1 MEQDRG
7 NDQPSTADGCKD
19 VVRQAGCAV
28 RRGASE
34 DSPTTHTHR
43 QVTNADAALAS
54 KRFPLLRRLSI
65 ISLLAMVITATI
77 LILLYR
83 QDQLSEHEKI
93 AAQENEKT
101 AIHLIHLMNGQINDY
116 LAAAVGLDTKTM
128 RAYPGIGAFNATL
141 STVREHDVLKV
152 KLYNTSGITVFSTI
166 PDDIGGTS
174 RNPGLPRQALAK
186 GTQHKLEFRDTF
198 RTTDR
203 TLINRHI
210 LATYVPLTRAEK
222 GIGVMEIYADV
233 TPLFD
238 RIRANTIQIALIIT
252 GIFATLY
259 AALFFYARKADLAI
273 AADTRKLAENEARLW
288 TTVNSALDG
297 VISIDAEDRL
307 VGFNP
312 AAASI
317 FGWKKEEVIGQTMA
331 ELLIPERYRES
342 HRNGLARYT
351 RTGETRILNR
361 RIEITA
367 LRRDGTEFPVELT
380 VTPIHESGKVLFTAY
395 LRDISER
402 KHTEEILLES
412 EKLLRRAQSIA
423 HVGHFKYHP
432 RSGIVEG
439 SDELFRIFGLTKE
452 QFRFSDFADSVHP
465 DDRARDLATIE
476 SAINQKSGYEIE
488 HRLLLRDGS
497 IKWIKAIGQFV
508 CALPDD
514 EPQLIGTVQDITERK
529 RDEAELRIAAKAF
542 ESQEGMYITDAD
554 GVIERVNKAF
564 TETTGYSA
572 EDAIGKT
579 AAILQSGKRDA
590 AFYQT
595 IHETLERDDLWQGE
609 IWNRRKNGEIYP
621 EWQTIS
627 AVRGEDGQVSHY
639 VSVFTDISLRKKTEE
654 QIRKLAFYDPLT
666 GLPNRRL
673 LIDRLKQALVTNVR
687 SRRQGALLF
696 IDLDNF
702 KNIND
707 AQGHETGDTMLI
719 EVAARLQTCIRQCDT
734 ASRVGGDEFVVLLDD
749 LDLDETIAA
758 TQAEAVCE
766 KIRSAIGQ
774 IYLLNGHEYHSTAS
788 IGITLL
794 RGSLMTADEMLKRA
808 DAALHQA
815 KVDGR
820 DTMRFF
826 DPALQALVLARVAM
840 ETDLRRAVSEQE
852 QFLLHYQPQVDS
864 SGILNG
870 AEALVRWKHP
880 TRGMVSP
887 AEFIPIAEETG
898 LILPLGHWVLTTA
911 CQQLSIW
918 AARPEMAHLTVAVNV
933 SARQFKLPS
942 FVDEVLALVDFFKI
956 NPARLKLEITESMLL
971 DNMDDMI
978 AKMSA
983 LKAKGINFSL
993 DDFGTGYS
1001 SLSYLKRLPIY
1012 QLKIDQSFV
1021 RDVLTDSN
1029 DAAIARTIVALSQS
1043 MGLAVIAE
1051 GVETE
1056 GQRDFLALHGCHN
1069 YQGYFFSRPLPA
1081 EQFDTFANSM
1091 HSSNGQKV
1099 MH

>member
-1 MEQDRG
+1 MEQNKG
-7 NDQPSTADGCKD
+7 SDQPSTADGCMD
-19 VVRQAGCAV
+19 AARQAGCAV

-34 DSPTTHTHR
+34 DSPAMHTHR
-43 QVTNADAALAS
+43 QGTNADAAIAS

-83 QDQLSEHEKI
+83 QDQLGEHEKI

-101 AIHLIHLMNGQINDY
+101 ATHLIHLMNGQINAY
-116 LAAAVGLDTKTM
+116 LATTAGLDTKAM
-128 RAYPGIGAFNATL
+128 RTYPGIGAFNTTL

-152 KLYNTSGITVFSTI
+152 KLYNPSGIAVFSTI

-174 RNPGLPRQALAK
+174 RNPGLPQQSLAK

-198 RTTDR
+198 RTHNGN
-203 TLINRHI
+203 LLNRHI
-210 LATYVPLTRAEK
+210 LATYVPLIRAEK
-222 GIGVMEIYADV
+222 GIGVLEIYADV
-233 TPLFD
+233 TPSFD
-238 RIRANTIQIALIIT
+238 RVRANTIQIALIIT
-252 GIFATLY
+252 GLFAALY
-259 AALFFYARKADLAI
+259 AALFFSARKADVAI
-273 AADTRKLAENEARLW
+273 ADDTRKLAENEARLW
-288 TTVNSALDG
+288 TTVNSALDA

-307 VGFNP
+307 IGFNP
-312 AAASI
+312 AAENI
-317 FGWKKEEVIGQTMA
+317 FGWKRDEVIGRTMA
-331 ELLIPERYRES
+331 ELLVPERYRES
-342 HRNGLARYT
+342 HRHGLARYT
-351 RTGETRILNR
+351 QTGETRILNR

-367 LRRDGTEFPVELT
+367 LRHDGTELPVELT
-380 VTPIHESGKVLFTAY
+380 VTPIHESGKAIFTAY

-402 KHTEEILLES
+402 KRTEEVLLES
-412 EKLLRRAQSIA
+412 EKLLRRAQGIA

-432 RSGIVEG
+432 HTGIVEG

-452 QFRFSDFADSVHP
+452 QFQFSDFVDSVHP
-465 DDRARDLATIE
+465 DDRTRDLVTIE

-497 IKWIKAIGQFV
+497 IKWVKAIGQFIGT
-508 CALPDD
+508 LPNE

-542 ESQEGMYITDAD
+542 ESQEGMYITGAD

-564 TETTGYSA
+564 TETTGYNA

-579 AAILQSGKRDA
+579 ASILQSGKHDA

-595 IHETLERDDLWQGE
+595 IRETLERDDLWQGE

-627 AVRGEDGQVSHY
+627 AVRGEDGQISHY
-639 VSVFTDISLRKKTEE
+639 VSVFTDISLRKKSEE

-673 LIDRLKQALVTNVR
+673 VVDRLKQALVTNVR
-687 SRRQGALLF
+687 NRRQGALLF
-696 IDLDNF
+696 IDIDNF

-719 EVAARLQTCIRQCDT
+719 EVATRLQACIRQCDT

-749 LDLDETIAA
+749 LDVDETIAA
-758 TQAEAVCE
+758 TQAEAVGE

-774 IYLLNGHEYHSTAS
+774 VYLLNDHEYHSTAS

-826 DPALQALVLARVAM
+826 DPVLQALVIARVAM
-840 ETDLRRAVSEQE
+840 EADLRRAVSEQE
-852 QFLLHYQPQVDS
+852 QFSLHYQPQVDS
-864 SGILNG
+864 SGSLNG
-870 AEALVRWKHP
+870 AEALVRWKHH

-898 LILPLGHWVLTTA
+898 MILPLGHWVLTTA
-911 CQQLSIW
+911 CQQLAIW
-918 AARPEMAHLTVAVNV
+918 ATRPEMAHLTVAVNV

-942 FVDEVLALVDFFKI
+942 FVDEVLALIDFFKI

-971 DNMDDMI
+971 DNVDDMI

-1001 SLSYLKRLPIY
+1001 SLSYLKRLPLY

-1021 RDVLTDSN
+1021 RDVLTDPN
-1029 DAAIARTIVALSQS
+1029 DAAIAKTIVALSQS

-1081 EQFDTFANSM
+1081 EQFDAFAISM
-1091 HSSNGQKV
+1091 HSSNGNKTT
-1099 MH
+1099 H